1 MLLRGTDTLRIYFD
15 PTGKLNLFPNSDS
28 LKLTGNVEVSDNLT
42 VTDTIKGNTLS
53 PRTGNTQTFTND
65 LSITGNA
72 TVNGNTYLGNA
83 AGDTLF
89 FQGSDTIVDVITMAN
104 VSGNLANKT
113 VTMDTVFTT
122 YVSNGTFTTA
132 SITVTLA
139 DDASYN
145 LPNAKTVSFDIFVSG
160 GDERAIGTIKADGV
174 VTIGLSFGT
183 ITWDDADTD
192 GDYCV
197 YDGSTY
203 GVLKNRSGG
212 SKTFY
217 LTLRYN

>member
-1 MLLRGTDTLRIYFD
+1 MYF
-15 PTGKLNLFPNSDS
+15 
-28 LKLTGNVEVSDNLT
+28 
-42 VTDTIKGNTLS
+42 
-53 PRTGNTQTFTND
+53 
-65 LSITGNA
+65 GNA
-72 TVNGNTYLGNA
+72 ST
-83 AGDTLF
+83 DTLF

-122 YVSNGTFTTA
+122 HVSNGTFTTA

-160 GDERAIGTIKADGV
+160 GDERAIGTIKPDGV
-174 VTIGLSFGT
+174 VTIGLLFGT

-192 GDYCV
+192 GDYCI
-197 YDGSTY
+197 YDGGTY